1 MKTATKGAQRAAR
14 PSTMRGL
21 SNDSMIKALSAVIP
35 DGLVNA
41 MTGMG
46 GDKDKLANTFY
57 QFNQQSKEQQD
68 AAYRSDWITRKGIDI
83 PAYDATREW
92 RTWQEDGD
100 ALTAI
105 ETLEKDMN
113 IQRKVMLAQQR
124 GRLYGGG
131 ALIMGVDQGTSDQ
144 PLVVENVKKGDLK
157 FLHVVSKWDL
167 GAGPIDWDIMSPYF
181 GQPSYYTKSTYNT
194 TGVAVNGNLQTG
206 GQIKLHPSRVVR
218 FIGQA
223 IPDINIAMGWGDSVL
238 QSVTDAI
245 TSTQMVSGSIAQ
257 LISEAKIDIVK
268 IPGLSENIT
277 TQAYEDRLKKRFSVA
292 NMVKSVFSM
301 LIVDKEEE
309 WDRLEAHFQGM
320 PQIIQMY
327 LLIVCGAFDIPATRF
342 LGQSPAGMSATG
354 DSDTRNYYDRI
365 STDQSLTI
373 TPAMENLDEVIIRS
387 ALGTRPPD
395 MWYDWNPLWQ
405 MDDAQS
411 AAIAV
416 QKATVFTA
424 DVNAGLIT
432 PLVLQKAREAQLIN
446 DGTYP
451 GLEAL
456 IEEYGEDYVA
466 PVAPVASAI
475 DPETGLPV
483 VADPNNPNTPSAP
496 TNPNADPNASK
507 APAKAGPKGATAKST
522 PASKTPASK
531 STPKGAPAK
540 GGSKTSDMAGRIRMG
555 DATSTLRTL
564 YVCRMVTNQDD
575 IKKWFKA
582 QGFTTSLDD
591 MHVTI
596 VYSKSPVDW
605 LKAGD
610 SWSGGENDDGG
621 LTIKPGGPRV
631 MEQFGEATVM
641 ALANS
646 ALQYRHMSIMDNCE
660 GATWSFDD
668 YTPHITISYK
678 KPVDLD
684 LSQVK
689 PYTGVI
695 ELGPEMF
702 EEIKQDFDNN
712 TDTEES

>member
-1 MKTATKGAQRAAR
+1 MKTATKGATRASR
-14 PSTMRGL
+14 PRSARGL
-21 SNDSMIKALSAVIP
+21 SQTDMGMAISAALQGAATMG

-46 GDKDKLANTFY
+46 GDKDKLAQTFY
-57 QFNQQSKEQQD
+57 QYDEMSKEQQD

-105 ETLEKDMN
+105 EGLEKDMHV
-113 IQRKVMLAQQR
+113 QRKVMLAQQR

-131 ALIMGVDQGTSDQ
+131 ALIMGVDQGTSDM
-144 PLVVENVKKGDLK
+144 PLNVKTVGLGDLK

-181 GQPSYYTKSTYNT
+181 GQPSYYTKSQQS
-194 TGVAVNGNLQTG
+194 GAA
-206 GQIKLHPSRVVR
+206 QIKLHPSRVVR
-218 FIGQA
+218 FIGST
-223 IPDINIAMGWGDSVL
+223 IPDINVAMGWGDSTL
-238 QSVTDAI
+238 QSVNQAI
-245 TSTQMVSGSIAQ
+245 TATGMVSSSIAQ
-257 LISEAKIDIVK
+257 LIAEAKIDIVK

-405 MDDAQS
+405 MDDAQQ

-416 QKATVFTA
+416 QKAAVYTA
-424 DVNAGLIT
+424 DVTAGLIT

-456 IEEYGEDYVA
+456 IEEFGEDYVA
-466 PVAPVASAI
+466 PELPTPPVPGDPNDPAAQVPPVAAGGKAASAAA
-475 DPETGLPV
+475 GKGG
-483 VADPNNPNTPSAP
+483 AAKSAP
-496 TNPNADPNASK
+496 
-507 APAKAGPKGATAKST
+507 APAKTTTAAKGAATSGGSNKKAADAMARRIRDGST
-522 PASKTPASK
+522 PRS
-531 STPKGAPAK
+531 
-540 GGSKTSDMAGRIRMG
+540 
-555 DATSTLRTL
+555 L
-564 YVCRMVTNQDD
+564 YVSRVVTNQAA
-575 IKKWFKA
+575 IKLWAKG
-582 QGFTTSLDD
+582 QGFTSSLDD

-596 VYSKSPVDW
+596 IYSKNPVDW

-610 SWSGGENDDGG
+610 AWTGYGTENDDGSF
-621 LTIKPGGPRV
+621 TVKAGGPRV
-631 MEQFGEATVM
+631 IERFGNCIVLAF
-641 ALANS
+641 ANS
-646 ALQYRHMSIMDNCE
+646 TLQYRHMSIMENCE
-660 GATWSFDD
+660 NASYDFDD
-668 YTPHITISYK
+668 YTPHVTISYSMPADFDICK
-678 KPVDLD
+678 V
-684 LSQVK
+684 Q
-689 PYTGVI
+689 PYQGEI
-695 ELGPEMF
+695 DLGPEIF
-702 EEIKQDFDNN
+702 AEIDPTFNN
-712 TDTEES
+712 ENDVQES